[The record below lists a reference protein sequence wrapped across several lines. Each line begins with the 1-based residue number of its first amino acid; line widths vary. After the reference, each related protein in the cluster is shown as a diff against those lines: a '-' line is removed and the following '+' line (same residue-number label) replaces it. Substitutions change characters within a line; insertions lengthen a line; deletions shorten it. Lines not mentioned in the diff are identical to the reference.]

1 MWLGYIYKEV
11 LFSLSLDIIVVS
23 INPYKQSKDTCI
35 LLRGLLQA
43 PKNHLV
49 GLGSLTVLYIILH
62 GKFGT
67 CNYDVNLERK
77 EKKPNASL
85 RSILITSTAMLTINR
100 SFAFL

>member
-1 MWLGYIYKEV
+1 M
-11 LFSLSLDIIVVS
+11 S

-62 GKFGT
+62 VMVVSLGLAIMMLILK
-67 CNYDVNLERK
+67 RK

-85 RSILITSTAMLTINR
+85 RSILITSILMEKRGEGGGVGGETDDLLTN
-100 SFAFL
+100 LGK